1 MESLLIGFHKELAE
15 LKSLIQFYELESELH
30 DNFNFDNGSKENIL
44 LEKLS
49 NQIKTFKLAK
59 LQFNYNSI
67 IISLYG
73 SFERFIESCLVSY
86 VERINKLINL
96 YKDLPDVI
104 SKNHF
109 TLSLTLINKIEQ
121 PKYSGPLRK
130 EDIIKNLHL
139 CINTNEAYQLNKDAF
154 AQHSANFRLQV
165 VEEAF
170 SQVGINQI
178 SQKILKTE
186 SFRSYYIEKFGESES
201 GFSTSTAFQTLN
213 DLAEYRNYVAHGVS
227 SEIIHNEILVEFL
240 KFFVEYSK
248 ALIMVLTND
257 LLYRELEA
265 KGIELGEITDVFD
278 DGKIVC
284 LMTNKIPLKKGDI
297 LIGKNKNSI
306 IKSDVVSI
314 RLNGQDIDTVDDKD
328 NYEIGVKL
336 KKNFKK
342 TFKIFVLRN

>member
-1 MESLLIGFHKELAE
+1 MESLLIGFHKELSE

-30 DNFNFDNGSKENIL
+30 DNFDFNNGSKENIL

-49 NQIKTFKLAK
+49 TQIKTFKLAK

-73 SFERFIESCLVSY
+73 SFERFIENCLVTY
-86 VERINKLINL
+86 VESINKLINQ
-96 YKDLPDVI
+96 YIDLPEVI

-109 TLSLTLINKIEQ
+109 TLSLALINKIEQ

-130 EDIIKNLHL
+130 EEIIKNLHL

-170 SQVGINQI
+170 SQIGINQI
-178 SQKILKTE
+178 SQKILKTQ
-186 SFRSYYIEKFGESES
+186 SFNDYCIEIFGESES
-201 GFSTSTAFQTLN
+201 GFNVSIAFQKLN
-213 DLAEYRNYVAHGVS
+213 ELAEYRNYVAHGIT
-227 SEIIHNEILVEFL
+227 SEIIQNEILIEYL
-240 KFFVEYSK
+240 RFFIEYSR
-248 ALIMVLTND
+248 ALIIVLSND
-257 LLYRELEA
+257 LLYREIEA
-265 KGIELGEITDVFD
+265 KGIELGDITDTYH

-284 LMTNKIPLKKGDI
+284 FMTNNISLKKGDT

-306 IKSDVVSI
+306 IKTRIVSI
-314 RLNGQDIDTVDDKD
+314 KLNDKITDTIDDQN
-328 NYEIGVKL
+328 NYEIGVEL
-336 KKNFKK
+336 LENFKRS
-342 TFKIFVLRN
+342 FKIFVIKD

>member
-86 VERINKLINL
+86 VESINKLIDL
-96 YKDLPDVI
+96 YSDLPDVI

-109 TLSLTLINKIEQ
+109 TLSLALINKIEQ

-130 EDIIKNLHL
+130 EEIIKNLHL

-178 SQKILKTE
+178 SQKILITE
-186 SFRSYYIEKFGESES
+186 SFRAYCIEKFGESES

-227 SEIIHNEILVEFL
+227 SEIIQNEILVEYL

-284 LMTNKIPLKKGDI
+284 LMTNNIPLKKGDI

-314 RLNGQDIDTVDDKD
+314 RLNDQDIDTVDDKD

-336 KKNFKK
+336 KENFKK